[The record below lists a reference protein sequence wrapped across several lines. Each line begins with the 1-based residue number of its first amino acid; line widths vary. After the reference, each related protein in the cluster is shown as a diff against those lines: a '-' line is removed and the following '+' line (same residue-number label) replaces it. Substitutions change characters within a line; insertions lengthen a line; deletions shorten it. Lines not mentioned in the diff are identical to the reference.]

1 MSQHAAEAAYRAR
14 IVSTAIAG
22 PFEGQTVIRVT
33 RTYDTIGAA
42 RGQATQAK
50 NLARG
55 DRVWDTVVTV
65 ERATGWE
72 IV

>member
-1 MSQHAAEAAYRAR
+1 MSQHSAEAAYRAR
-14 IVSTAIAG
+14 IVSTCIAG
-22 PFEGQTVIRVT
+22 PFEGQVVVRVT

-50 NLARG
+50 NRSKR

-72 IV
+72 TV